1 MSDTTQSE
9 YIDLHTTGLGYLN
22 RARTVKPEQGKP
34 YEAVSIAAIRGRKDN
49 PQYTYYDTTVVGGDA
64 LDFITTHK
72 AAINDRDRKVLVRFK
87 ISDEEPTSYTAG
99 EKDQRRHVIKGR
111 LVLITWA
118 SMDGEVILNNVPTI
132 DSVSN
137 TGACDDMEP
146 APESGPMMDD
156 STIQSDD
163 DQDAIPVVTEV
174 VLPATVK
181 LDKND
186 PDFMEKKAKV
196 KEQGY
201 RWDRQE
207 AVWRL
212 SA

>member
-1 MSDTTQSE
+1 MSDTTQSSE

-64 LDFITTHK
+64 LEFINSQK
-72 AAINDRDRKVLVRFK
+72 EAINDRNRKVLVRFK
-87 ISDEEPTSYTAG
+87 ISDEEPSSYMAG
-99 EKDQRRHVIKGR
+99 ENNQRRHVIKGR

-118 SMDGEVILNNVPTI
+118 SLDGEVIFISETSNETA
-132 DSVSN
+132 DSDVDAEAEHS
-137 TGACDDMEP
+137 
-146 APESGPMMDD
+146 MDD
-156 STIQSDD
+156 TP
-163 DQDAIPVVTEV
+163 DQTDQGDTQPETEA
-174 VLPATVK
+174 LPDTVK

-186 PDFMEKKAKV
+186 PDFMVMKARL

-201 RWDRQE
+201 RWDSQE
-207 AVWRL
+207 KVWRRKL
-212 SA
+212 AA